1 MGESVVARSFIK
13 MTGLKLFALV
23 AVALLALVPFAW
35 SSVPQTSY
43 LVHLEVKTDNGFES
57 GMDAFGSID
66 VRIYNENDGFCEI
79 QNLQSSDNN
88 FENGDLDVFYVDDL
102 KNCFLFY
109 IPDNNVTKMTVQ
121 HHGSDAW
128 LPEYF
133 QRHMDPSAVIQCNDG
148 QWIDNEELHTITN
161 CNII

>member
-1 MGESVVARSFIK
+1 MGGRRTSIR
-13 MTGLKLFALV
+13 MPGLKLFAPV
-23 AVALLALVPFAW
+23 ALALLALTPLAW
-35 SSVPQTSY
+35 TAVPQASY
-43 LVHLEVKTDNGFES
+43 LVHPEVKTDNGLNS

-79 QNLQSSDNN
+79 LSLDSSDNN
-88 FENGDLDVFYVDDL
+88 FENCY
-102 KNCFLFY
+102 LFY
-109 IPDNNVTKMTVQ
+109 IPDNNVTKITVQ

-133 QRHMDPSAVIQCNDG
+133 QMHMDPSAVIQCNDG
-148 QWIDNEELHTITN
+148 EWIDNEELHTITN

>member
-121 HHGSDAW
+121 HHGSDACCRSTSRCTW
-128 LPEYF
+128 T
-133 QRHMDPSAVIQCNDG
+133 RRPSSSATTASG
-148 QWIDNEELHTITN
+148 
-161 CNII
+161 

>member
-1 MGESVVARSFIK
+1 
-13 MTGLKLFALV
+13 
-23 AVALLALVPFAW
+23 
-35 SSVPQTSY
+35 
-43 LVHLEVKTDNGFES
+43 
-57 GMDAFGSID
+57 MDAFGSID

-79 QNLQSSDNN
+79 LSLDSSDNN

-102 KNCFLFY
+102 KNSFLFY
-109 IPDNNVTKMTVQ
+109 IPDNNVTKITVQ

-133 QRHMDPSAVIQCNDG
+133 QMHMDPSAVIQCNDG
-148 QWIDNEELHTITN
+148 EWIDNEELHTITN

>member
-1 MGESVVARSFIK
+1 M
-13 MTGLKLFALV
+13 
-23 AVALLALVPFAW
+23 
-35 SSVPQTSY
+35 
-43 LVHLEVKTDNGFES
+43 
-57 GMDAFGSID
+57 
-66 VRIYNENDGFCEI
+66 
-79 QNLQSSDNN
+79 
-88 FENGDLDVFYVDDL
+88 FYVDDL

-133 QRHMDPSAVIQCNDG
+133 QMHMDPSAVIQCNDG